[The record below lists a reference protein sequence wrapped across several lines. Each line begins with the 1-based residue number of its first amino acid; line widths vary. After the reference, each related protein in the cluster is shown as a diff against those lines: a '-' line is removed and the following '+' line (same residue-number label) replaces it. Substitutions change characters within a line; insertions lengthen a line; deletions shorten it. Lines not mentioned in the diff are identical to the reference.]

1 MTTTPCWI
9 PAKSEKKGTALPLS
23 VSLYFHHKGQAVAG
37 GRDEG
42 EQYEA
47 SVRLLTSGIC
57 DAQTFWS
64 VFSWIER
71 PAIGDIFL
79 FRDGVRPL
87 WEDEANRRGGK
98 WQLRLP
104 KALAAKVWEDLVLA
118 FVGGAFT
125 VGDELVGIAWAPR
138 YSEDS
143 ISVWNRTAH
152 DSEAKRA
159 IFDTMNAHLTLIPHL
174 MRLEYKPHESRRSTT
189 NGASAKLA
197 RPARSHERAERID
210 RADRPATGTSTAPV
224 TTGFW

>member
-1 MTTTPCWI
+1 V
-9 PAKSEKKGTALPLS
+9 ERENG
-23 VSLYFHHKGQAVAG
+23 GEG
-37 GRDEG
+37 GRDVESGG
-42 EQYEA
+42 EEEEYEA
-47 SVRLLTSGIC
+47 RMRLVVANVADTSSLW
-57 DAQTFWS
+57 ATL
-64 VFSWIER
+64 SWLER
-71 PAIGDIFL
+71 PTVGDIFL

-87 WEDEANRRGGK
+87 WEDAANRRGGK

-159 IFDTMNAHLTLIPHL
+159 IFDVMNANLTLIPHL
-174 MRLEYKPHESRRSTT
+174 MRLEYKPHEGRRTT
-189 NGASAKLA
+189 TSVGGKLA
-197 RPARSHERAERID
+197 RPARTHERAERID
-210 RADRPATGTSTAPV
+210 RADRPTTGSAAAPV